1 MIKYRGYFSD
11 IEIDPKLKRE
21 EIFLKKKNVPLGQFS

>member
-21 EIFLKKKNVPLGQFS
+21 EIFKKKNVPLGQFS